1 MGDWGSRREKRCRG
15 DLIAILHG
23 STAPCVLRPA
33 EDAEGCF
40 RWVGNCYLDSAMQG
54 EAVQWEEDAGD
65 YFYFDLK

>member
-1 MGDWGSRREKRCRG
+1 MPG

-23 STAPCVLRPA
+23 ATAPCVLRPA
-33 EDAEGCF
+33 EDVEGCF

-65 YFYFDLK
+65 TFILIL